1 MIFINNPS
9 KFLENINNSQVAY
22 FYTEVGE
29 NSLNID
35 NINTKLIPINLD
47 NSVNLYEINIF
58 NDYFSNISKI
68 ISKNSISFRKCLL
81 VIDRNVPK
89 KKIYKIKNKLKGKE
103 NYFYFISASEKN
115 KNQNNANKILER

>member
-1 MIFINNPS
+1 MIFINNPY

-58 NDYFSNISKI
+58 LSNLM
-68 ISKNSISFRKCLL
+68 FL
-81 VIDRNVPK
+81 
-89 KKIYKIKNKLKGKE
+89 
-103 NYFYFISASEKN
+103 
-115 KNQNNANKILER
+115 

>member
-1 MIFINNPS
+1 MIFINNQS

-22 FYTEVGE
+22 FYNEVGE

-47 NSVNLYEINIF
+47 NSVNLHEINIF

-68 ISKNSISFRKCLL
+68 NNNFLYWSSELSSKNRFTTNISQNF
-81 VIDRNVPK
+81 
-89 KKIYKIKNKLKGKE
+89 LKH
-103 NYFYFISASEKN
+103 YFW
-115 KNQNNANKILER
+115 